1 MRIVI
6 SKKYFFNYSTSVTV
20 FPVIH
25 IGFLNLFKMANDL
38 SFQEFPVDVDDARG
52 SMNDLEMAI
61 SMDGTN
67 PSNDNT
73 NKQQSFW
80 SIDYYQQL
88 FDVDT
93 DKVIHRLLY
102 SMVPRLNSNYVT
114 QNIRPNPDLYGP
126 FWISLTLLFTTAIS
140 NQLGN
145 LFAFDVNRTHGVVNF
160 RMITLL
166 AGVVFFYVFM
176 FPLLLLVFSW
186 WRKVTDM
193 YTLVE
198 VICAYG
204 YSLTIYIP
212 ITLLWAIRIDWL
224 RWILAFFGLFLSGSV
239 LVISLWPVVRK
250 YKYMISLGITGS
262 VIIMHTLITVILKR
276 STFSQ
281 KLQNFMGYGFGF
293 LCEKRRIT
301 IFQNLDS
308 FIGNCPVVV
317 ELMASKCGDSTIQ
330 YNSSPLHYL
339 IDSMKEASCKFLFV
353 CSLYAYLA

>member
-1 MRIVI
+1 MDKRTL
-6 SKKYFFNYSTSVTV
+6 KKCPPLLEQTASQKTFCCMLSDEKFAAKTSPATSVTV

-38 SFQEFPVDVDDARG
+38 SFQEFPVDVDDASG

-73 NKQQSFW
+73 NKQSFW
-80 SIDYYQQL
+80 SIDYYRQL

-262 VIIMHTLITVILKR
+262 VIIMHTLITVILKACCENI
-276 STFSQ
+276 SDSHLLH
-281 KLQNFMGYGFGF
+281 LQQSS
-293 LCEKRRIT
+293 I
-301 IFQNLDS
+301 QNVS
-308 FIGNCPVVV
+308 RV
-317 ELMASKCGDSTIQ
+317 A
-330 YNSSPLHYL
+330 
-339 IDSMKEASCKFLFV
+339 
-353 CSLYAYLA
+353 

>member
-1 MRIVI
+1 MDKRTL
-6 SKKYFFNYSTSVTV
+6 KKCPPLLEQTASQKTFCCMLSDEKFAAKTSPATSVTV

-38 SFQEFPVDVDDARG
+38 SFQEFPVDVDDASG

-73 NKQQSFW
+73 NKQSFW
-80 SIDYYQQL
+80 SIDYYRQL

-250 YKYMISLGITGS
+250 YKYMACCENISDSHLL
-262 VIIMHTLITVILKR
+262 H
-276 STFSQ
+276 
-281 KLQNFMGYGFGF
+281 LQQSS
-293 LCEKRRIT
+293 I
-301 IFQNLDS
+301 QNVS
-308 FIGNCPVVV
+308 RV
-317 ELMASKCGDSTIQ
+317 A
-330 YNSSPLHYL
+330 
-339 IDSMKEASCKFLFV
+339 
-353 CSLYAYLA
+353 

>member
-1 MRIVI
+1 MQMEI
-6 SKKYFFNYSTSVTV
+6 SKKSVAELNQFVTTKSRIQRFLRYLQITLFRSSTKSHQYNKVIDGIILLFTV
-20 FPVIH
+20 FLVIH

-38 SFQEFPVDVDDARG
+38 SFQEFPVHVDDTSG
-52 SMNDLEMAI
+52 SMNDLETAI
-61 SMDGTN
+61 SMNGTN

-73 NKQQSFW
+73 NKQSFW
-80 SIDYYQQL
+80 SVEYYQQL

-126 FWISLTLLFTTAIS
+126 FWISLTLLFTTAVS

-145 LFAFDVNRTHGVVNF
+145 LFAFDVNRTHNVVNF

-166 AGVVFFYVFM
+166 AGVIFFYVFM
-176 FPLLLLVFSW
+176 FPLLLLIFSW

-212 ITLLWAIRIDWL
+212 ITLLWAIHIDWL

-250 YKYMISLGITGS
+250 YKYFVSLHFTQLNLHNA
-262 VIIMHTLITVILKR
+262 VAVK
-276 STFSQ
+276 
-281 KLQNFMGYGFGF
+281 NFRC
-293 LCEKRRIT
+293 L
-301 IFQNLDS
+301 L
-308 FIGNCPVVV
+308 
-317 ELMASKCGDSTIQ
+317 ELLGQ
-330 YNSSPLHYL
+330 L
-339 IDSMKEASCKFLFV
+339 
-353 CSLYAYLA
+353 

>member
-1 MRIVI
+1 
-6 SKKYFFNYSTSVTV
+6 
-20 FPVIH
+20 
-25 IGFLNLFKMANDL
+25 LNLFKMANDL

-250 YKYMISLGITGS
+250 YKYMISLGITGHAVKIS
-262 VIIMHTLITVILKR
+262 AIHICYICNKAAFRMFPGLHKICFWEYSCRLRCIAKFLMITV
-276 STFSQ
+276 
-281 KLQNFMGYGFGF
+281 KLLF
-293 LCEKRRIT
+293 LHRK
-301 IFQNLDS
+301 
-308 FIGNCPVVV
+308 
-317 ELMASKCGDSTIQ
+317 SKHGTV
-330 YNSSPLHYL
+330 
-339 IDSMKEASCKFLFV
+339 SC
-353 CSLYAYLA
+353 